1 MKNSVWKSHNI
12 NIWKNLYLRKGGEP
26 PTLLFTPATN
36 PDAQVPK
43 SDFHLG
49 EENLQNP
56 PNAAASAS
64 AGKKPWI
71 TNKQMVVPSKCSW
84 EWMVFEPSEWSPVT
98 RIWGLITIQLI
109 CR

>member
-12 NIWKNLYLRKGGEP
+12 NIWKNLHLRKGGNP

-56 PNAAASAS
+56 APPNATAS
-64 AGKKPWI
+64 AGEKPFS
-71 TNKQMVVPSKCSW
+71 T
-84 EWMVFEPSEWSPVT
+84 
-98 RIWGLITIQLI
+98 
-109 CR
+109 